1 MIAIAAIAHL
11 LKNAGRRK
19 ENLMRDNILKRME
32 QEVTNYREYLVSE
45 KLTAAQI
52 VEEAYQLVVKQGL
65 YYVFA
70 NHNYSR
76 LSPKE
81 WSWLNQQ
88 ENIVD
93 YLYSLWMGNDTDLA
107 EEFAG
112 IILAEINF
120 DMEVHTNEQ
129 KE

>member
-1 MIAIAAIAHL
+1 MTIVVTARFRKSAE
-11 LKNAGRRK
+11 RRK
-19 ENLMRDNILKRME
+19 ENLMRENVLKRME
-32 QEVTNYREYLVSE
+32 QEVKDYREYLASE

-70 NHNYSR
+70 NYNYSR
-76 LSPKE
+76 LSPEE

-88 ENIVD
+88 EHIVD
-93 YLYSLWMGNDTDLA
+93 YLYSLWMGNDMDLA

-112 IILAEINF
+112 IIHNELNL

-129 KE
+129 EE

>member
-1 MIAIAAIAHL
+1 MTIVVTARFR
-11 LKNAGRRK
+11 KNAERRK
-19 ENLMRDNILKRME
+19 ENLMRENVLKRME
-32 QEVTNYREYLVSE
+32 QEVKDYREYLVSE

-70 NHNYSR
+70 NHNYGK
-76 LSPKE
+76 LSPEE

-88 ENIVD
+88 EHIVD
-93 YLYSLWMGNDTDLA
+93 YLYSLWMGNDMDLA

-112 IILAEINF
+112 IIHNELNL
-120 DMEVHTNEQ
+120 DMEVHTNGQE
-129 KE
+129 E

>member
-1 MIAIAAIAHL
+1 MTIVVTVRFR
-11 LKNAGRRK
+11 KNAERRK
-19 ENLMRDNILKRME
+19 EKFMRDNVLKRME
-32 QEVTNYREYLVSE
+32 QEVKDYREYLVSE

-70 NHNYSR
+70 NHNYGK
-76 LSPKE
+76 LSPEE

-88 ENIVD
+88 EHIVD
-93 YLYSLWMGNDTDLA
+93 YLYSLWMGNDMDLA

-112 IILAEINF
+112 IIHNELNL

-129 KE
+129 EE